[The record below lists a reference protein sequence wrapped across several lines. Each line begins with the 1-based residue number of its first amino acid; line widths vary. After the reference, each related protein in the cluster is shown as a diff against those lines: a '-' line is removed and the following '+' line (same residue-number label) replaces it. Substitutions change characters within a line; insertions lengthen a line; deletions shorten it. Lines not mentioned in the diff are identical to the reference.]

1 MSWNVI
7 VRRTLVV
14 FGACGVLIGLGR
26 GIAQA
31 QTPDLFFVPGRNVNT
46 LGPTPPGPNAAL
58 AGNPKHKQRNEDSC
72 DVSPQNPWVIL
83 CANNDYRGIERF
95 GDSWI
100 GLSMSTDGARTW
112 RDRLLDGFP
121 ASPAGI
127 GAADPV
133 VRTVPGLGLV
143 SYITL
148 SRTDGRG
155 TLSLAVLLERN
166 KENGEPYQFF
176 QSRVIGNGT
185 PGRFNDKPAM
195 IAVLDPAGGTLQVGG
210 RTIPRGTLHY
220 SYSLFPGN
228 DNNSSSQ
235 IYHTYSRDYGASW
248 SSPKKLSESLGINQG
263 VDLAVDDATNTI
275 VATWRQVADTNQ
287 ADGMVVARSDDGG
300 QTWGKPK
307 VVWTAPAG
315 GFFDQDTSAVQFR
328 TRSMP
333 SIVHDGGAFHM
344 FWSARGFAANPD
356 DARIVVSTSRDG
368 RTWSN
373 PAVISGY
380 AGRGHQIIPQAAVAG
395 GRIQVDWIDTRNN
408 EPGTFGRNI
417 ADFRTDAAGNPVPLT
432 DPSPPGGTQHF
443 IYRQS
448 GDIFAAQASVAGGTG
463 SPALAFSGAQ
473 SISRYRF
480 GLVNGV
486 RRQLEF
492 NFLNPRIFQKGAVAF
507 NGDYH
512 SVAGQRY
519 RPSETTAGAWIRNT
533 APSTSHALF
542 YSAFTDN
549 RDIQGYVW
557 AGPPA
562 TSFTPTGV
570 TQQGENGFEIFG
582 SCSASPETSRDETVW
597 TAGDSPRSRYQ
608 NIYAA
613 ATLPGLIVAS
623 PSGSKPTGALERA
636 YVVFVQNLTSL
647 DRRYQFVIANQPD
660 DGPPNGTG
668 RASFRRDNAVVSDAG
683 CAPGTD
689 CRSLSVTVPRGSSTT
704 RTVFVRS
711 NRQRPRILVN
721 VSEIGGT
728 QTGSVLLNANP
739 SVAEIENPDS
749 LEFLPD
755 ILSTENYQPDV
766 LTRQFTYYSTGV
778 VNPDVTPVTD
788 VTNPRI
794 EYPRIEYPRIEYPRI
809 EYPRIEYPRIEY
821 DAVGTPRIEYPRIE
835 YPRIEYSSIQNPRI
849 EYSPL
854 AGDDTG
860 VTPTTQVADVTW
872 PVSTASGANTITGM
886 SSEIFVNGVLPL
898 CSATVQQNCLQGAQ
912 LLVSVPQFYTVTRS
926 CSGEQ
931 ATVVENQVI
940 VNNIVDP
947 SSLAPSLD
955 GPDTVNP
962 GAAQPTFFVGPK
974 QVVFLTLR
982 LVGRFDNQFAS
993 QLAGRAG
1000 VIVRSQPDVSAID
1013 QSNDD
1018 QDGTIDTTP
1027 PVLHLGDLGYL
1038 ANVEGNTPGGA
1049 TVSLVVTATDES
1061 GAASVSCVRTGP
1073 SGSEPLAVNGTAT
1086 FVPLG
1091 SWSATCIAADAAGN
1105 EATGQF
1111 PIAVVD
1117 SKPPTLDVSGIAG
1130 TIVLTPTAGGAVL
1143 SYSSAAATAADV
1155 VDPTLTI
1162 TCTPPVGASLPLGTS
1177 SVQCSVADD
1186 SGNVATATFTVTVT
1200 DTAPP
1205 ILTMPA
1211 PIVVA
1216 ATSAAGAV
1224 VTFAPTASDVID
1236 PNPTI
1241 VCSPPSGTVFA
1252 VGATSVTC
1260 TATDGSGNAA
1270 VGTFTVT
1277 VGRLATTTTV
1287 IAGNAIYDRLPH
1299 GATASVSGSGLSEP
1313 VTVTYAGASG
1323 TVYGPSTIAP
1333 INAGTYDASATYAGT
1348 TSYQASTG
1356 TARFTIARRP
1366 ASVTPAAK
1374 SKVFGTSDPPLT
1386 GTLPGFISADGIV
1399 ATYSRTAGEA
1409 VGNYTISA
1417 SLAPTAVLSNY
1428 AVTFNTA
1435 VFTILMPPAPS
1446 VTATAN
1452 PNMLLWSPN
1461 KTMVPVTVSGSALG
1475 TGVTIRY
1482 SVSDEYKKVQPSG
1495 TAVVDANGR
1504 YAFVVNLEAYRNGGD
1519 ADGRFY
1525 TITVTATD
1533 QFGRATSTT
1542 TIVRVPH
1549 DQQ

>member
-1 MSWNVI
+1 
-7 VRRTLVV
+7 
-14 FGACGVLIGLGR
+14 VLIGLDR
-26 GIAQA
+26 GTAAA

-46 LGPTPPGPNAAL
+46 LGPAPAGPNPAL

-72 DVSPQNPWVIL
+72 DVSPQNPWVVL
-83 CANNDYRGIERF
+83 CANNDYRGIELF

-112 RDRLLDGFP
+112 RDRLLNGFP
-121 ASPAGI
+121 SAPAGI

-155 TLSLAVLLERN
+155 TLALALLHERN
-166 KENGEPYQFF
+166 QENGEPYQFF
-176 QSRVIGNGT
+176 ETRLIGNGT

-195 IAVLDPAGGTLQVGG
+195 LAVLDPAGGSITVGG
-210 RTIPRGTLHY
+210 RTIPKGTVHF

-228 DNNSSSQ
+228 DNNSASQ
-235 IYHTYSRDYGASW
+235 IYHTYSRDYGLSW
-248 SSPKKLSESLGINQG
+248 SSPQKLSESLGINQG

-287 ADGMVVARSDDGG
+287 ADSIVVARSDDGG
-300 QTWGKPK
+300 QTWGKAK
-307 VVWTAPAG
+307 IVWTAPAG
-315 GFFDQDTSAVQFR
+315 RFFDQDTSAVQFR

-333 SIVHDGGAFHM
+333 SVVHDGAAFHA

-356 DARIVVSTSRDG
+356 DARIVVSSSRDG

-373 PAVISGY
+373 PVAVAAY

-417 ADFRTDAAGNPVPLT
+417 ADFRADAAGNPVPLSA
-432 DPSPPGGTQHF
+432 PSPPAGTEHF

-448 GDIFAAQASVAGGTG
+448 GDIFAAQASVAGAAG

-480 GLVNGV
+480 GLVNGA

-512 SVAGQRY
+512 AVAGQRY
-519 RPSETTAGAWIRNT
+519 RPSETTPGAWTRNT

-562 TSFTPTGV
+562 TAFTPTGV
-570 TQQGENGFEIFG
+570 TQQGENGVEVFG

-623 PSGSKPTGALERA
+623 PSGSKPTGSLERA

-647 DRRYQFVIANQPD
+647 DRRYQLVVANQPD
-660 DGPPNGTG
+660 DGPPNGAG
-668 RASFRRDNAVVSDAG
+668 RASFRPDNAVVSDAG

-689 CRSLSVTVPRGSSTT
+689 CRTISITIPRGSSTT
-704 RTVFVRS
+704 RTVYLRS
-711 NRQRPRILVN
+711 SRLRPRILIN
-721 VSEIGGT
+721 VSEIGGV

-749 LEFLPD
+749 LEALPD

-766 LTRQFTYYSTGV
+766 LSRQVTFYSTGV
-778 VNPDVTPVTD
+778 VNPDLTPVTD

-854 AGDDTG
+854 AGDDAG
-860 VTPTTQVADVTW
+860 VTPVTQVADVTW
-872 PVSTASGANTITGM
+872 PVTTGTGANTITGM
-886 SSEIFVNGVLPL
+886 SSEVFVNGALPV
-898 CSATVQQNCLQGAQ
+898 CSATVVQNCLQGAQ
-912 LLVSVPQFYTVTRS
+912 LLVSIPQFYTVTRS
-926 CSGEQ
+926 CGGEQ

-947 SSLAPSLD
+947 SSLRPSAD

-982 LVGRFDNQFAS
+982 LVGRFDAQFAS
-993 QLAGRAG
+993 LLAGRAG
-1000 VIVRSQPDVSAID
+1000 VIVRSQPDTSAID

-1018 QDGTIDTTP
+1018 QDGTIDITP
-1027 PVLHLGDLGYL
+1027 PVLNLGDVGYL
-1038 ANVEGNTPGGA
+1038 ARVEGNTPGGA
-1049 TVSLVVTATDES
+1049 TVNLVVTATDDS

-1073 SGSEPLAVNGTAT
+1073 SGSEPLAADGTAT

-1091 SWSATCIAADAAGN
+1091 SWSATCTAVDSAGN
-1105 EATGQF
+1105 ETSRQF

-1117 SKPPTLDVSGIAG
+1117 SKPPTLDVSGLTG
-1130 TIVLTPTAGGAVL
+1130 TIVLTPTSGGAFI
-1143 SYSSAAATAADV
+1143 SYSPAAATATDL
-1155 VDPTLTI
+1155 VDPTLTV
-1162 TCTPPVGASLPLGTS
+1162 TCTPPVGAKLPLGTS
-1177 SVQCSVADD
+1177 SVQCSAADD
-1186 SGNVATATFTVTVT
+1186 SGNVATATFTFTVT
-1200 DTAPP
+1200 DTVPP

-1211 PIVVA
+1211 PIA
-1216 ATSAAGAV
+1216 APATSAAGAL
-1224 VTFAPTASDVID
+1224 VTFAAAATDVVD
-1236 PNPTI
+1236 PNPAI
-1241 VCSPPSGTVFA
+1241 VCAPPSGTVFA
-1252 VGATSVTC
+1252 VGVTTVSC
-1260 TATDGSGNAA
+1260 TATDGSGNTSTA
-1270 VGTFTVT
+1270 TFTVT
-1277 VGRLATTTTV
+1277 VSRLATTTTV
-1287 IAGNAIYDRLPH
+1287 SAANAIYDRLPH
-1299 GATASVSGSGLSEP
+1299 GATANVAGSGLSEP
-1313 VTVTYAGASG
+1313 VAVTYTGAIG
-1323 TVYGPSTIAP
+1323 TVFGPSLAP
-1333 INAGTYDASATYAGT
+1333 PTSAGTYDASATYAGSA
-1348 TSYQASTG
+1348 SYLGSTG

-1374 SKVFGTSDPPLT
+1374 SKAFATADPPLT
-1386 GTLPGFISADGIV
+1386 GTLAGFVAADGVI
-1399 ATYSRTAGEA
+1399 ATYSRTTGEA
-1409 VGNYTISA
+1409 VGTYLISA
-1417 SLAPTAVLSNY
+1417 SLAPAAVLGNY

-1435 VFTILMPPAPS
+1435 PFTIVMPPAPS
-1446 VTATAN
+1446 LTATAT
-1452 PNMLLWSPN
+1452 PATLLWSPN
-1461 KTMVPVTVSGSALG
+1461 KTMVPVTVTGSALG
-1475 TGVTIRY
+1475 SGVTIAY
-1482 SVSDEYKKVQPSG
+1482 SVKDEYKKVQPSG

-1504 YAFVVNLEAYRNGGD
+1504 YAFVVSLEAYRNGGD

-1533 QFGRATSTT
+1533 VFGRAASTT
-1542 TIVRVPH
+1542 TVVRVPH